1 MRSLFCELEPE
12 GFESVKPLFEGL
24 DYHLMTVAA
33 LDGRR
38 RARVF
43 ADRPGAPRAAFV
55 YTPQFWGYL
64 AGDPDSPGF
73 AEELAEE
80 IFAKHILG
88 RAVSALYV
96 ATDPD
101 LWWEHLVRVLGPF
114 VPIPTSSFYYLCRKL
129 EFDWRVAVPEGFA
142 VEPISMELIKRP
154 GSDLPPDVMAWM
166 EEWGSIEEFLEGGF
180 GYLALDGD
188 RVVSWVIAD
197 GVVGDSCEI
206 GVFTE
211 EAYRRRRLGAVTTAA
226 AVEHAFSLGL
236 GQVGWHCTA
245 ENEASIRT
253 AEWVGFEMKFEY
265 EMHLILLD
273 EARHRMQMKTS
284 ASRLARDGEALV
296 GRRDY
301 QQAIG
306 LYETVLTLNPD
317 MGPEHYHL
325 AARALAGAGR
335 AEEAMEYLRA
345 AADRGW
351 AHTHRTRHSRELE
364 PLHDMPGWDSLLELI
379 EANRRR
385 SEGA

>member
-24 DYHLMTVAA
+24 DYHLVTVAA

-43 ADRPGAPRAAFV
+43 ADRPGSPRAAFI
-55 YTPQFWGYL
+55 YTPQLWGYL
-64 AGDPDSPGF
+64 AGDPGSPGF

-88 RAVSALYV
+88 RAVPVLYV

-101 LWWEHLVRVLGPF
+101 VWWEHLVRVLGPF
-114 VPIPTSSFYYLCRKL
+114 VPIPTSRFYYLCRKL

-154 GSDLPPDVMAWM
+154 GFDLPRDVRAWM

-180 GYLALDGD
+180 GYLALDGG
-188 RVVSWVIAD
+188 RVVSWAIAD
-197 GVVGDSCEI
+197 GVVGDRCEI

-226 AVEHAFSLGL
+226 TVEHAFSMGL
-236 GQVGWHCTA
+236 DQVGWHCAA

-253 AEWVGFEMKFEY
+253 AEWVGFEPQFEY

-284 ASRLARDGEALV
+284 ASRLAKSGEALV

-351 AHTHRTRHSRELE
+351 ANTRQTRNCREFQ
-364 PLHDMPGWDSLLELI
+364 PLHEMPGWDGLLGLI
-379 EANRRR
+379 EKNGRRTDPD
-385 SEGA
+385 

>member
-1 MRSLFCELEPE
+1 MKSLFCEFEPE
-12 GFESVKPLFEGL
+12 GFESVKPLFKGL
-24 DYHLMTVAA
+24 DYHLMTMAA
-33 LDGRR
+33 LEGKR

-43 ADRPGAPRAAFV
+43 ADRPVEPRAAFIF
-55 YTPQFWGYL
+55 TPQLWGYL

-73 AEELAEE
+73 AEEVAEE

-101 LWWEHLVRVLGPF
+101 TWWEHLVRVLGPF
-114 VPIPTSSFYYLCRKL
+114 VPIPTGRFYYLCRDL

-142 VEPISMELIKRP
+142 IEPISMELIKRP
-154 GSDLPPDVMAWM
+154 GFVLPPDLKAWM
-166 EEWGSIEEFLEGGF
+166 EEWGSVDDFLEGGF
-180 GYLALDGD
+180 GFLALDGD
-188 RVVSWVIAD
+188 RVVSWVVAD
-197 GVVGDSCEI
+197 GIVADRCEI

-226 AVEHAFSLGL
+226 AVEHAFSMGL
-236 GQVGWHCTA
+236 GQVGWHCGA

-253 AEWVGFEMKFEY
+253 AEWVGFELKFEY
-265 EMHLILLD
+265 EVHLILLD
-273 EARHRMQMKTS
+273 EARHRMQMKMS

-296 GRRDY
+296 GRGDY
-301 QQAIG
+301 QQAMG

-335 AEEAMEYLRA
+335 ADEAMEYLLA
-345 AADRGW
+345 AVDRGW
-351 AHTHRTRHSRELE
+351 AYTHHTRTSREFE
-364 PLHDMPGWDSLLELI
+364 PLHDMPAWDNLLGLI

-385 SEGA
+385 SDGA

>member
-1 MRSLFCELEPE
+1 MKSLFCELEPE
-12 GFESVKPLFEGL
+12 GFESVRPLFEGL
-24 DYHLMTVAA
+24 DYHLTTVAA

-38 RARVF
+38 RARIF
-43 ADRPGAPRAAFV
+43 ADRPGSARAAFV
-55 YTPQFWGYL
+55 FTPQVWGYL
-64 AGDPDSPGF
+64 AGDPGSPGF
-73 AEELAEE
+73 AEDLAEE

-114 VPIPTSSFYYLCRKL
+114 VPIPTSRLYYLCRNL
-129 EFDWRVAVPEGFA
+129 EFDWRVALPEGFA
-142 VEPISMELIKRP
+142 VEPISMELIRRP
-154 GSDLPPDVMAWM
+154 GFDLPRDVRAWM

-180 GYLALDGD
+180 GYLALDGE

-197 GVVGDSCEI
+197 AVIGDRCEI

-236 GQVGWHCTA
+236 REVGWHCAA
-245 ENEASIRT
+245 ESEASIRT
-253 AEWVGFEMKFEY
+253 AEWVGFELKFEY

-273 EARHRMQMKTS
+273 EARHRMQMKMS
-284 ASRLARDGEALV
+284 ASRLASDGEALV
-296 GRRDY
+296 GRGDY
-301 QQAIG
+301 RQAIG

-351 AHTHRTRHSRELE
+351 AHTHRTRNSRELE
-364 PLHDMPGWDSLLELI
+364 PLHDMPGWDGLLDLI

-385 SEGA
+385 TGRH